1 MSRYKIVNANNSL
14 QVSHETGTLIEPD
27 APNGVPLMGP
37 SVRGGAKLGRN
48 LTLVGDVLS
57 ADDMRYDDTGIRS
70 AIATVREEGQRLH
83 DRIDDLERGGIPGS
97 GTGGRG
103 PAGPPGPAGPVG
115 PAGERG
121 PAGPPG
127 PIGPIGPKGAT
138 GDRGPAGANGERGPI
153 GPAGSQGPIGPA
165 GERGPTGPAGPP
177 GPKGDVGPAGPPG
190 PKGDVGPAGP
200 PGPQGPPGPA
210 GSGGGGGGVELSWMK
225 PVAGVTDA
233 SDVTLTYG
241 TDQFQ
246 PERTGPFLRYVFN
259 YGSFRQYSLPT
270 EVSVLNSVR
279 VADGSV
285 YGFTSRLQGASP
297 GRYDYGII
305 KGAADP
311 PLVTGEPLIVLAI
324 TSL

>member
-57 ADDMRYDDTGIRS
+57 ADDMRYDDSGIRN
-70 AIATVREEGQRLH
+70 AIATVREEGQRIH
-83 DRIDDLERGGIPGS
+83 DRIDDLERNGIPAG
-97 GTGGRG
+97 GTSERG
-103 PAGPPGPAGPVG
+103 PAGPPGPPGPAGP
-115 PAGERG
+115 PGERG

-138 GDRGPAGANGERGPI
+138 GDRGPAGANGEHGPI
-153 GPAGSQGPIGPA
+153 GPP
-165 GERGPTGPAGPP
+165 GPAGPA
-177 GPKGDVGPAGPPG
+177 GANGAVGPAGPPG

-225 PVAGVTDA
+225 PVADVTVA

-241 TDQFQ
+241 TEQIQ

-259 YGSFRQYSLPT
+259 YGQARQYSLPT
-270 EVSVLNSVR
+270 EVSVVNSVR

-311 PLVTGEPLIVLAI
+311 ALIAGEPLIVLAI
-324 TSL
+324 TAL

>member
-83 DRIDDLERGGIPGS
+83 DRIDDLERNGSTAS

-153 GPAGSQGPIGPA
+153 GPAGPQGPIGPA
-165 GERGPTGPAGPP
+165 GERGPIGPP
-177 GPKGDVGPAGPPG
+177 GPAGANG
-190 PKGDVGPAGP
+190 AVGPAGP

-210 GSGGGGGGVELSWMK
+210 GSGGGGGGVELTWMK
-225 PVAGVTDA
+225 PVEGVTGA

-241 TDQFQ
+241 TDRIQ

-259 YGSFRQYSLPT
+259 YGPSRQFSLPT
-270 EVSVLNSVR
+270 EVSVVNSVR

-285 YGFTSRLQGASP
+285 YGFTARLQGASL
-297 GRYDYGII
+297 GVYDYGII

-311 PLVTGEPLIVLAI
+311 PLVTGEALIILAI

>member
-83 DRIDDLERGGIPGS
+83 DRIDDLERNGTPAS

-103 PAGPPGPAGPVG
+103 PAGPPGPPGPVG

-138 GDRGPAGANGERGPI
+138 GDRGPTGANGERGPI
-153 GPAGSQGPIGPA
+153 GPAGPQGPIGPA
-165 GERGPTGPAGPP
+165 GERGPIGPP
-177 GPKGDVGPAGPPG
+177 GPIGPI
-190 PKGDVGPAGP
+190 
-200 PGPQGPPGPA
+200 GPQGPPGPA

-233 SDVTLTYG
+233 SDVTLIYG
-241 TDQFQ
+241 TDQIQ

-259 YGSFRQYSLPT
+259 YGSYRQYSLAT
-270 EVSVLNSVR
+270 EVSVVNSVR
-279 VADGSV
+279 VTDGSV

-311 PLVTGEPLIVLAI
+311 PLVAGEPLIVLAI

>member
-57 ADDMRYDDTGIRS
+57 ADDMRYNDTEIRS

-83 DRIDDLERGGIPGS
+83 DRIDDLERNGTPGGN
-97 GTGGRG
+97 TGGRG
-103 PAGPPGPAGPVG
+103 PAGPPGPTGPPG

-138 GDRGPAGANGERGPI
+138 GDRGPAGANGAVGPI
-153 GPAGSQGPIGPA
+153 GPAGPQGPIGPA
-165 GERGPTGPAGPP
+165 GERGPIGPAGPA
-177 GPKGDVGPAGPPG
+177 GANGAVGPAGPPG
-190 PKGDVGPAGP
+190 PKGDAGPAGP

-210 GSGGGGGGVELSWMK
+210 GTGGGGGGVELSWLK
-225 PVAGVTDA
+225 PVEGVTVV

-241 TDQFQ
+241 TVQIQ
-246 PERTGPFLRYVFN
+246 PERSGSFLRYVFN
-259 YGSFRQYSLPT
+259 YGSPRQYSLPT
-270 EVSVLNSVR
+270 EVSVVNSVR
-279 VADGSV
+279 ISGGTV

-297 GRYDYGII
+297 GMHDYGIV

-311 PLVTGEPLIVLAI
+311 PLATGEQLIVLAI
-324 TSL
+324 TAL